1 MKAIEPRQRPIPVTS
16 QERRFLEEQKQRY
29 ESNSGDTG
37 DWGQFLGS
45 MALLGLAAVGIYALA
60 RAINRTP
67 QSVDVQCSVCYNSFL
82 LALPTEVRRVLYTR
96 CPHCQ
101 SEIVVTLTNEI

>member
-1 MKAIEPRQRPIPVTS
+1 VTEPRQRPIPVTS

-29 ESNSGDTG
+29 ENNSGDTG

-45 MALLGLAAVGIYALA
+45 MALLGLAAIGIYALA
-60 RAINRTP
+60 NAINRTP
-67 QSVDVQCSVCYNSFL
+67 QSVDVRCSVCNNSFL
-82 LALPTEVRRVLYTR
+82 MALPTEVRRVLYTR

-101 SEIVVTLTNEI
+101 SEIVVTLSNEI